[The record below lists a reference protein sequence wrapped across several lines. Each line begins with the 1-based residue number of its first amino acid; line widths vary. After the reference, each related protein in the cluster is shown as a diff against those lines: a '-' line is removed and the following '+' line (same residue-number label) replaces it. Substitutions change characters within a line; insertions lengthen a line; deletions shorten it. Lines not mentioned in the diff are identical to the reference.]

1 MTSRRTAAWLGGV
14 GLVALGAAGAFAV
27 SHVRVQIS
35 GPVAHAAPGVAAEIK
50 PALPPPTAAAV
61 SDARALSRTFAQVAA
76 QLSPSVVRI
85 TMGKTIKAPRQG
97 QFRGLPFGFGPQG
110 QPGFGGND
118 EDDEMPAPGRGNKQ
132 HGEGSGVVI
141 DTHGHIL
148 TNNHVVAGADE
159 LKVTFLGGR
168 TAPAKIVGTD
178 PKTDLAVIEVT
189 GVKDLVP
196 AKLGDSDKLLIGE
209 WVIAIGNPFG
219 LDHTVTV
226 GVLSAK
232 GRAGVTRGNFEDFLQ
247 TDASINPGN
256 SGGPLVNLD
265 GEVIG
270 INTAIFSPGGGFG
283 GGSGGN
289 IGIGFAVP
297 SALAKP
303 ISEQLI
309 AGGKVRRPF
318 LGISMQDITP
328 ELQRALG
335 QAAPE
340 KGAIVAELTKD
351 APAARAG
358 VKAGDIIV
366 AIDGKAVENGHTVQR
381 EVFTKKI
388 GQSIQLALWREGK
401 QVQLVATAAEM
412 PGEAGE
418 EGTAPAGVDKERE
431 SPKAKLGLTLQSL
444 SPDIAQ
450 QLRVPTGMRGVV
462 VGAVRPDSPAA
473 EVGLSRGDVIVEVDH
488 RPVGSVAEVNGLLNQ
503 RRGAESGHLLRIL
516 RGGMSSFVALP

>member
-14 GLVALGAAGAFAV
+14 GLVALGAAGAFTI
-27 SHVRVQIS
+27 SHLHVQIS
-35 GPVAHAAPGVAAEIK
+35 GPTAHAAPAVAAEPK
-50 PALPPPTAAAV
+50 LPPPSPAAV
-61 SDARALSRTFAQVAA
+61 SDARALSRTFAQVAS

-85 TMGKTIKAPRQG
+85 TMGKTVKAPRN

-110 QPGFGGND
+110 GPGD
-118 EDDEMPAPGRGNKQ
+118 DDDDEMPTPGRSNKQ
-132 HGEGSGVVI
+132 RGEGSGVVI
-141 DTHGHIL
+141 DTKGHIL

-303 ISEQLI
+303 IVEQLL
-309 AGGKVRRPF
+309 ASGKVHRPF

-335 QAAPE
+335 SAAPE
-340 KGAIVAELTKD
+340 RGAIVAELTKD

-366 AIDGKAVENGHTVQR
+366 AIDGKSVENGRTVQR

-401 QVQLVATAAEM
+401 QVQLMATAAEM
-412 PGEAGE
+412 PGEVGE
-418 EGTAPAGVDKERE
+418 DAPERSVDKERE
-431 SPKAKLGLTLQSL
+431 SPKAKLGMQLQSL

-450 QLRVPTGMRGVV
+450 QLRLPVGTRGVV
-462 VGAVRPDSPAA
+462 VGGVRPDSPAA
-473 EVGLSRGDVIVEVDH
+473 EVGLSRGDVIIEVDH
-488 RPVGSVAEVNGLLNQ
+488 RPVASVAEVNTILNQ
-503 RRGAESGHLLRIL
+503 RRAGESGHLLRVL
-516 RGGMSSFVALP
+516 RNGASSFVALP